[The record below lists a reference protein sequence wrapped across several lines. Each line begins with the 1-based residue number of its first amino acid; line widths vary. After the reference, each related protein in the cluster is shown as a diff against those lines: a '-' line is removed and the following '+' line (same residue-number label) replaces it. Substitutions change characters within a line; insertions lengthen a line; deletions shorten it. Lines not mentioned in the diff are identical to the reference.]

1 MMKSNKEQSE
11 SGFALLITIVVVG
24 VIISIS
30 LSVLDLSIKQIRLS
44 TNSKDSEI
52 AFHAAYGGVEC
63 GRYWRKASAAAMERG
78 QGIAPICFG
87 VGPDSGVLIDPI
99 TNGVSGN
106 GLVFRYQYRFTW
118 GVTPN
123 QKCSQ
128 ITTLVASSTALG
140 AGLVINNLPTLVPG
154 YADSSKTCA
163 AGQRCTVLSSRG
175 YNKPCSTAIGPG
187 SFGTVQREVLL
198 EF

>member
-1 MMKSNKEQSE
+1 MISLNKPSSQD
-11 SGFALLITIVVVG
+11 GFALLMTILVVG

-44 TNSKDSEI
+44 TNAKDSEV

-63 GRYWRKASAAAMERG
+63 ARYWRKTSALAMETG
-78 QGIAPICFG
+78 GAISPQCFEVATDG
-87 VGPDSGVLIDPI
+87 SVEIESI
-99 TNGVSGN
+99 TAGVSGD
-106 GLVFRYQYRFTW
+106 GLVFLYQYRFTW
-118 GVTPN
+118 GVAPN

-140 AGLVINNLPTLVPG
+140 AGLTIPNVNTLVPG
-154 YADSSKTCA
+154 YRPGDKQCA
-163 AGQRCTVLSSRG
+163 AGERCTILSSRG
-175 YNKPCSTAIGPG
+175 YNRPCSTAVGSG
-187 SFGTVQREVLL
+187 SFGTVQREVLV